1 MSYENEM
8 KQAFRQLGPLG
19 EREACE
25 IAATAD
31 AEITALKQ
39 RVAELERELEA
50 ARNVCATATCINQGY
65 KNGVYEIAA
74 RDKPEHELAEAF
86 FASLDSELAAYRAT
100 KEPRDEAK

>member
-31 AEITALKQ
+31 AEIAALKQ
-39 RVAELERELEA
+39 RVAELERELAAARKEANVAAKKIVAALDKRWPNLNIEGWDNEEA
-50 ARNVCATATCINQGY
+50 AGIV
-65 KNGVYEIAA
+65 AA
-74 RDKPEHELAEAF
+74 ALE
-86 FASLDSELAAYRAT
+86 
-100 KEPRDEAK
+100 KESNAKR

>member
-1 MSYENEM
+1 M
-8 KQAFRQLGPLG
+8 KDCPW
-19 EREACE
+19 CH
-25 IAATAD
+25 TD
-31 AEITALKQ
+31 PNEITALKQ

-50 ARNVCATATCINQGY
+50 ARKVCATATCINQGY

-100 KEPRDEAK
+100 KERTDG